1 MVLPRIT
8 ISGLRGGS
16 GKTIL
21 SVGLAAALSKAGEN
35 VIPFKKG
42 PDYIDAGWLAL
53 AARKPCH
60 NLDAFLVDP
69 HTTVASFVSHS
80 KEDGI
85 SIIEGNRGL
94 YDSIDP
100 DGSTSTAELAKLLVS
115 PLILIV
121 DCTKS
126 TRTIAALV
134 MGCSHFD
141 PDVDLRA
148 VVLNNVAGSR
158 HESKLRKNI
167 EKFTGISVIG
177 AIPKLT
183 SEDFPERHMGLIP
196 TAEHDWAYEAV
207 DAAGNIAAKYLDLDL
222 VRQIAR
228 SPLIPVPR
236 TDQLP
241 MARPKPRLDGYRP
254 RIGVVQDSAFQFY
267 YPENL
272 EALEEAGAEVVS
284 FSLVSGEPIPELDG
298 LYIGGGFP
306 ETHARELAANAAGR
320 DKIKAFADAGLPIY
334 AECGGLMF
342 LGKELVLEGERYP
355 MAGILPIVFGL
366 SKKPQGHGYTVV
378 KVDGAN
384 PYYESGTQLKGHE
397 FHYSSV
403 LEFGGKE
410 SDLAFSMVR
419 GKGLYNGRDGMIYK
433 NVLATY
439 THIHAL
445 GAPQWAEGLVRL
457 AAVYSHK

>member
-21 SVGLAAALSKAGEN
+21 SVGLSAALSKAGEN

-126 TRTIAALV
+126 TRTMAALV

-148 VVLNNVAGSR
+148 VVLNNVAGAR

-196 TAEHDWAYEAV
+196 TAEHDWAYESV
-207 DAAGNIAAKYLDLDL
+207 DSAGNIAAKYLDLDM

-228 SPLIPVPR
+228 SPLVAVPR
-236 TDQLP
+236 TDKLP
-241 MARPKPRLDGYRP
+241 MARPKPQLDGYRP

-284 FSLVSGEPIPELDG
+284 FSLVSGEPIPKLDG

-306 ETHARELAANAAGR
+306 ETHAKELAANSAGR
-320 DKIKAFADAGLPIY
+320 NKIKALADAGLPIY

-342 LGKELVLEGERYP
+342 LGKELVLEEERYP

-378 KVDGAN
+378 KVDGTN

-403 LEFGGKE
+403 LEFNGKE

-419 GKGLYNGRDGMIYK
+419 GRGLYNGRDGMIYK

>member
-306 ETHARELAANAAGR
+306 ETHAKELAANAAGR
-320 DKIKAFADAGLPIY
+320 DKIKALAEAGLPIY

-403 LEFGGKE
+403 LEFNGKE

>member
-21 SVGLAAALSKAGEN
+21 SVGLAAAFAKAGET

-42 PDYIDAGWLAL
+42 PDYIDAGWLGL
-53 AARKPCH
+53 AAGRTCH
-60 NLDAFLVDP
+60 NLDTFLVDP
-69 HTTVASFVSHS
+69 HTTVASFASHAKCGS
-80 KEDGI
+80 I
-85 SIIEGNRGL
+85 SVIEGNRGL
-94 YDSIDP
+94 FDSIDP
-100 DGSTSTAELAKLLVS
+100 EGSTSTAELAKLLVS

-134 MGCSHFD
+134 MGCTHFD

-148 VVLNNVAGSR
+148 VVLNNVAGPR
-158 HESKLRKNI
+158 HESKVRKNI
-167 EKFTGISVIG
+167 EKYTGISVVG

-196 TAEHDWAYEAV
+196 TAEHEWAHDAIN
-207 DAAGNIAAKYLDLDL
+207 AAGDIASKYVDVAL
-222 VRQIAR
+222 VRDIAR
-228 SPLIPVPR
+228 SPLIGTPR
-236 TDQLP
+236 TDQTPITISKPTLSGN
-241 MARPKPRLDGYRP
+241 RPV
-254 RIGVVQDSAFQFY
+254 IGVARDSAFQFY

-272 EALEEAGAEVVS
+272 QALEDAGADLVM
-284 FSLVSGEPIPELDG
+284 FSLVSGEPLPKMDG
-298 LYIGGGFP
+298 LYLGGGFP
-306 ETHARELAANAAGR
+306 ETHAKELAANTTAR
-320 DKIKAFADAGLPIY
+320 DQIKALAEAGLPIY

-342 LGKELVLEGERYP
+342 LGKELILEGEHYP
-355 MAGILPIVFGL
+355 MAGVLPIVFGL
-366 SKKPQGHGYTVV
+366 CKKPQGHGYTL
-378 KVDGAN
+378 VDVSGAN
-384 PYYESGTQLKGHE
+384 PYYPAGFQLKGHE

-403 LEFGGKE
+403 LEFNGDE

-419 GKGLYNGRDGMIYK
+419 GKGLINGKDGMTYK

-445 GAPQWAEGLVRL
+445 GTPQWAEGLVRL
-457 AAVYSHK
+457 AAGYCHK